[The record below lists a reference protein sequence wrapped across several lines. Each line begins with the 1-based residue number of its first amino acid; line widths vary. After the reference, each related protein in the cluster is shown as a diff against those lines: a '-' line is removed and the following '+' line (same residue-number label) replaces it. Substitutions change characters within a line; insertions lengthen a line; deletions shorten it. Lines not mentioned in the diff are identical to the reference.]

1 MPARTLKQK
10 AAKVIYAARRRD
22 RRKHLLNVYKMKK
35 GCAICGYNRHGCA
48 LDFDHV
54 DASNKVAAV
63 SRLTLGSIKKLFLEI
78 RKCQVLCK
86 NCHSVKSY
94 TQERERHAS
103 TNV

>member
-1 MPARTLKQK
+1 MPARTPKQK

-22 RRKHLLNVYKMKK
+22 RRKYILNQYKMRK
-35 GCAICGYNRHGCA
+35 GCSSCGYNQNGCA
-48 LDFDHV
+48 LDFDHI

-63 SRLTLGSIKKLFLEI
+63 SRLTLGSLRKLFSEI

-94 TQERERHAS
+94 KQERERHES
-103 TNV
+103 SYV

>member
-22 RRKHLLNVYKMKK
+22 RRKHLLNTYKMKK
-35 GCAICGYNRHGCA
+35 GCAICGYNLHGCA

-63 SRLTLGSIKKLFLEI
+63 SRLT
-78 RKCQVLCK
+78 VLCL
-86 NCHSVKSY
+86 S
-94 TQERERHAS
+94 RL
-103 TNV
+103 NV